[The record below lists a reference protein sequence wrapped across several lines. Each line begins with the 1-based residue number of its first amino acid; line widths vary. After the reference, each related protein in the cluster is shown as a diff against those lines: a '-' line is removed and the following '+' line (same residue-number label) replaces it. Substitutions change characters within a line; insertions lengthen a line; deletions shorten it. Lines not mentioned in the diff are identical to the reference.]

1 LLYICLK
8 EKIVSDRRRDAGNFP
23 SDFDIRVTDEGN
35 RYFSQLAADVGNRST
50 AERTQLEKLINA
62 CPALPRLGGG

>member
-1 LLYICLK
+1 LLYILLE
-8 EKIVSDRRRDAGNFP
+8 EKIVSDRRRAGNFP